1 MIHIYYHRMT
11 LSRPGQESDMDYERQ
26 MSDGAEQQSATSPAD
41 ASNSSFAGPAQVPDV
56 LFDQLEY
63 LIGHAEGNC
72 STECRDCRRLQMVT
86 DWLLLPVRCRSR
98 A

>member
-1 MIHIYYHRMT
+1 
-11 LSRPGQESDMDYERQ
+11 MDYERQ

-86 DWLLLPVRCRSR
+86 DWLLLPFRCRSR